1 MSSIYAQLGVA
12 LIAFTFTPGVNS
24 FSMAGCGQQREI
36 SLSKFN
42 VRTCTGRFSIYAF
55 GTGRQY
61 NKRLPEGTL
70 LRAFKDEGDIDEED
84 FQNNMNI
91 GPVNDQIANSRLPIS
106 YRSDYDGSR
115 DEEFDVGVMGEN
127 TPSPEEVGLVPSQQ
141 NLQPQQEKA
150 DVENNPYVEVVSR
163 LSPSE
168 LIGRFTATA
177 SPKVQEAVKTTI
189 LGLIGTLPKVAF
201 ETTTV
206 TTGAR
211 LASLMFQLQM
221 SGYMFKNAE
230 YRMSLSKSLGSAGDR
245 VKGGLMFDDGVIVDA
260 AKAKV
265 KGKVKVSYSLGDFGN
280 SDSNDGDDGEN
291 ASEDAKFE
299 VEVDANAYMSELRD
313 EVTKLREEL
322 SAVREAKEEEVRQ
335 DLLAYIRTLP
345 EQQMQQLTS
354 SISGDVMGAMR
365 GLVNVVMQ
373 GIGDGQITP
382 NTVTEQS
389 SEAMAQLCMWQ
400 LVVGYNL
407 RELEVREEMKNNLL
421 SIAAGQKSNLKL
433 PTENNGEDVENS
445 EQND

>member
-1 MSSIYAQLGVA
+1 MSSIYAQVGVA
-12 LIAFTFTPGVNS
+12 LIAFTPCVNS
-24 FSMAGCGQQREI
+24 LLTAGCGQQREI
-36 SLSKFN
+36 SLSKIN
-42 VRTCTGRFSIYAF
+42 VRTGRFPTYAF
-55 GTGRQY
+55 GADLNWQQHK
-61 NKRLPEGTL
+61 KRCTSGTL
-70 LRAFKDEGDIDEED
+70 LLAFKGEDDNLDEDD
-84 FQNNMNI
+84 FQKNNMNT
-91 GPVNDQIANSRLPIS
+91 GPVDDQIANNRLPIS

-115 DEEFDVGVMGEN
+115 DGEFDVKSIGEDSVN
-127 TPSPEEVGLVPSQQ
+127 EQTPNLQEGGLVRAEQ

-168 LIGRFTATA
+168 LIGRFTASA
-177 SPKVQEAVKTTI
+177 SPKVQDAVKTTI

-230 YRMSLSKSLGSAGDR
+230 YRMSLSKSLGSANDR
-245 VKGGLMFDDGVIVDA
+245 VTGGLKFDDGVTVDA

-265 KGKVKVSYSLGDFGN
+265 KGKVKVSYSLGDVGN
-280 SDSNDGDDGEN
+280 TENNNDEDGKNGAEKN
-291 ASEDAKFE
+291 KFE
-299 VEVDANAYMSELRD
+299 VEVDADAYMSELRE

-322 SAVREAKEEEVRQ
+322 SAVREAKDEEVRQ

-354 SISGDVMGAMR
+354 TISGDVMSAMR
-365 GLVNVVMQ
+365 GLTNVVMQ

-407 RELEVREEMKNNLL
+407 RELEVREEMKNNLFSL
-421 SIAAGQKSNLKL
+421 AAAQKS
-433 PTENNGEDVENS
+433 EDIEGEQSDESNR
-445 EQND
+445 